1 MIPTYIRTDAA
12 SNSKPRKG
20 RLSRLPLMPRKARMP
35 GSIPAAHPAHPLMSA
50 VITLRKPV
58 EPWSARDA
66 EKDDESIVWYEESCR
81 RCLVG
86 IDKIWLS
93 VEVVCKEKKK
103 KGGAG
108 EDG

>member
-1 MIPTYIRTDAA
+1 MIPMYSRIDAA
-12 SNSKPRKG
+12 SNSKPRNG

-66 EKDDESIVWYEESCR
+66 CEMLCWRIVIVMPNEMLR
-81 RCLVG
+81 RMTRV
-86 IDKIWLS
+86 
-93 VEVVCKEKKK
+93 
-103 KGGAG
+103 
-108 EDG
+108 